1 MDDKSLNLNS
11 IKEKSNKIFLEENE
25 NEKNN
30 YNSIN
35 ELDINKI
42 AEEKDKRLK
51 ELEEKYEKEHKERYK
66 IELKLLNLK
75 QDIEKEK
82 IECQL
87 KKNKNFLE
95 KSEVVEK
102 WEKFA
107 LNDIT
112 ENFVDFSPIQIYH
125 LVSNLFFLCK
135 ELLNNILTEK
145 YNQLLNCFNI
155 PSNSRNLESIQLR
168 LKPFI
173 LDNMSDIIF
182 NEKDS
187 FIFLNNLKKD
197 FKTFSSEI
205 IKNKENEF
213 NDLINDNSFKTMIE
227 CIKNLILF
235 AMFNEPIL
243 SFNIEKNYLNRKIET
258 IKVTKNNKDN
268 YIIVNEPGINDFEAI
283 ILLNPPIT
291 KSGNE
296 IAELNDLKKIIINIE
311 DYTQNTISNNNINNI
326 NDINDD
332 IEIEEKRT
340 VKSTS
345 KYSGEI
351 SIKKKKFYEI
361 CSQLDTPIISQIE
374 RIKLQYRN
382 KTVSNNNKDS
392 SSNYYTNPLSQRM
405 NKSLNHKLIK
415 SNKFID
421 GSSKEYDYIHS
432 NCNDDNNDKI
442 VYAHYSYQVKGKYDC
457 DDISSEIRKNKITF
471 NENDYKRILKNVYSN
486 DFFPKHNTNINN
498 NNTNNIYQI
507 FQIRNSEKKNNK
519 NSKNKKISQKK
530 LITKKS
536 SNCDK
541 GNSNKKII
549 SKTNKTNNT
558 SNKSNIINKSSFNN
572 KSHSN
577 INNYRNNNKEKSK
590 EKKMNEIKKK
600 KNNNNNKIK
609 IKDNNINEKNNE
621 SNNINY
627 EGITLSSPG
636 KENILI
642 KNIERPSTGTTKSST
657 YFNID
662 TETSIPKKDIKNH
675 NLNNLISLNQ
685 TNRVISQVGFYKN
698 FNSPK
703 YFYVN
708 QLDNNNSNNIN
719 EKNDIN
725 KRFIVK
731 IAKNNSKKVIKIK
744 NNINNINDIIYN
756 KNKDDKS
763 LFLGNTIRNSSLLK
777 LKKIIKSDSKR
788 TKSPNIFIKRST
800 LNHNIHYS
808 KRSFQ

>member
-1 MDDKSLNLNS
+1 MDDNIKSINQNS
-11 IKEKSNKIFLEENE
+11 IKEKSTKKFLEENE

-30 YNSIN
+30 NNSIN
-35 ELDINKI
+35 ELEINKI
-42 AEEKDKRLK
+42 SEEKDKRLK

-155 PSNSRNLESIQLR
+155 PSNSKNLESIQLR

-243 SFNIEKNYLNRKIET
+243 NFNIEKNYLNRKIET

-283 ILLNPPIT
+283 ILLYPPIT

-296 IAELNDLKKIIINIE
+296 IAELNDLKKIIIKIE
-311 DYTQNTISNNNINNI
+311 DYTQNTISNNNI

-405 NKSLNHKLIK
+405 NKSLNQLIK

-421 GSSKEYDYIHS
+421 GSSKEYDYINS
-432 NCNDDNNDKI
+432 NYNDDNNDKI

-486 DFFPKHNTNINN
+486 DFFPKHNINN
-498 NNTNNIYQI
+498 NNNNIYQI
-507 FQIRNSEKKNNK
+507 FQIRNSEKKNSK

-536 SNCDK
+536 SNNDK
-541 GNSNKKII
+541 GNSNKKIK
-549 SKTNKTNNT
+549 SKTNNTNNT

-577 INNYRNNNKEKSK
+577 INNYRNN
-590 EKKMNEIKKK
+590 
-600 KNNNNNKIK
+600 K

-662 TETSIPKKDIKNH
+662 TETSIPKKDIRNH

>member
-1 MDDKSLNLNS
+1 MDDNIKSINQNS
-11 IKEKSNKIFLEENE
+11 IKEKSTKKFLEENE

-30 YNSIN
+30 NNSIN
-35 ELDINKI
+35 ELEINKI
-42 AEEKDKRLK
+42 SEEKDKRLK

-155 PSNSRNLESIQLR
+155 PSNSKNLESIQLR

-283 ILLNPPIT
+283 ILLYPPIT

-296 IAELNDLKKIIINIE
+296 IAELNDLKKIIIKIE

-405 NKSLNHKLIK
+405 NKSLNQLIK

-421 GSSKEYDYIHS
+421 GSSKEYDYINS
-432 NCNDDNNDKI
+432 NYNDDNNDKI

-486 DFFPKHNTNINN
+486 DFFPKHNINN
-498 NNTNNIYQI
+498 NNNNIYQI
-507 FQIRNSEKKNNK
+507 FQIRNSEKKNSK

-536 SNCDK
+536 SNNDK
-541 GNSNKKII
+541 GNSNKKIK
-549 SKTNKTNNT
+549 SKTNNTNNT

-590 EKKMNEIKKK
+590 EKKKNAIKKNI
-600 KNNNNNKIK
+600 NNNNNKIK

-662 TETSIPKKDIKNH
+662 TETSIPKKDIRNH

>member
-1 MDDKSLNLNS
+1 M
-11 IKEKSNKIFLEENE
+11 
-25 NEKNN
+25 
-30 YNSIN
+30 
-35 ELDINKI
+35 
-42 AEEKDKRLK
+42 
-51 ELEEKYEKEHKERYK
+51 
-66 IELKLLNLK
+66 
-75 QDIEKEK
+75 
-82 IECQL
+82 
-87 KKNKNFLE
+87 
-95 KSEVVEK
+95 
-102 WEKFA
+102 
-107 LNDIT
+107 
-112 ENFVDFSPIQIYH
+112 
-125 LVSNLFFLCK
+125 
-135 ELLNNILTEK
+135 
-145 YNQLLNCFNI
+145 
-155 PSNSRNLESIQLR
+155 
-168 LKPFI
+168 
-173 LDNMSDIIF
+173 
-182 NEKDS
+182 
-187 FIFLNNLKKD
+187 
-197 FKTFSSEI
+197 
-205 IKNKENEF
+205 
-213 NDLINDNSFKTMIE
+213 
-227 CIKNLILF
+227 
-235 AMFNEPIL
+235 
-243 SFNIEKNYLNRKIET
+243 
-258 IKVTKNNKDN
+258 
-268 YIIVNEPGINDFEAI
+268 
-283 ILLNPPIT
+283 
-291 KSGNE
+291 
-296 IAELNDLKKIIINIE
+296 
-311 DYTQNTISNNNINNI
+311 
-326 NDINDD
+326 
-332 IEIEEKRT
+332 
-340 VKSTS
+340 
-345 KYSGEI
+345 
-351 SIKKKKFYEI
+351 
-361 CSQLDTPIISQIE
+361 
-374 RIKLQYRN
+374 QYRN

-405 NKSLNHKLIK
+405 NKSLNQLIK

-421 GSSKEYDYIHS
+421 GSSKEYDYINS
-432 NCNDDNNDKI
+432 NYNDDNNDKI

-536 SNCDK
+536 SNNDK
-541 GNSNKKII
+541 GNSNKKIK
-549 SKTNKTNNT
+549 SKTNNTNNT

-590 EKKMNEIKKK
+590 EKKKNAIKKNI
-600 KNNNNNKIK
+600 NNNNNKIK

-744 NNINNINDIIYN
+744 NNINNIHDIIYN